1 MESEIHVMLCIYS
14 EVKKGQESV
23 TPMNFVLESF
33 SSYNNQHSTPYLFLH
48 PLGLTLED

>member
-1 MESEIHVMLCIYS
+1 MESEIHVMPCIYS

-33 SSYNNQHSTPYLFLH
+33 SSYLQQAAHHISSCIP
-48 PLGLTLED
+48 

>member
-1 MESEIHVMLCIYS
+1 MESEIHVMPCTYS

-33 SSYNNQHSTPYLFLH
+33 SSTRSTISLLAS
-48 PLGLTLED
+48 LRTNIRRLN

>member
-1 MESEIHVMLCIYS
+1 MESEIHVMPCIYS

-33 SSYNNQHSTPYLFLH
+33 SSYNKQHTISLLASLRTNIRRLN
-48 PLGLTLED
+48 